1 MNDSLRP
8 LMFTVGLIDRI
19 SGPAARATRSFD
31 GLITTAKG
39 GFEDMRSGAMGLAAT
54 GFLIYES
61 LTPAIEMNRAL
72 AEVRSIGIQE
82 TALKQLNDTALEL
95 SATYGVMAAEVV
107 GSGSQI
113 SKAIKGL
120 TGDELA
126 TFTSAAGVLAA
137 TTKAGMDETTLYITQ
152 MYERFKGTA
161 DAMGKSQWVETLVS
175 QTAYLKKELGTNT
188 TDIADAMQG
197 LNNLGSGLGV
207 AMEEQLAIM
216 ATLSKS
222 TGIADAEAQY
232 TNFLEYAVA
241 AQDKLGMSFTDSNGK
256 LLPMLDIIGKLQRE
270 FGDLS
275 GADTWAILDDAFGD
289 GSKLIQQLSK
299 NTVGLGK
306 TIDDLGK
313 LKGMD
318 EASKMAES
326 MVDPWTQLGSGVN
339 AVRIAMGQALLP
351 VIEPIIQ
358 WFADMAKEIL
368 LLIKLFPNI
377 TKVIG
382 VTALT
387 ILGLASGM
395 ALLTIAVGIGKAAWA
410 GWLVVMQLA
419 SAVTKV
425 FTAIQWLLNAA
436 FVASPIGL
444 IVIGITALAAAFV
457 LAWQGIKLL
466 WDIFKESSA
475 GQFLMATL
483 GNIIDWFKSLGG
495 MVDWVIDKLNMIPGV
510 SIGVD
515 TSSLNGMVDQEVGK
529 LNMIPEVNIGTDTTD
544 MTTELA
550 YRKESV
556 TSDVPAGGVTSQI
569 SKSIAD
575 NSTQSTT
582 INIQTTEPITPQY
595 VQDQL
600 WQAAP

>member
-1 MNDSLRP
+1 MNDALRP

-19 SGPAARATRSFD
+19 SGPAGRATRSFD
-31 GLITTAKG
+31 GLINTAKG

-72 AEVRSIGIQE
+72 AEVQSIGVQE
-82 TALKQLNDTALEL
+82 NALKQLNDTALEL
-95 SATYGVMAAEVV
+95 SASYGLVAAEVV
-107 GSGSQI
+107 GSGAQI

-120 TGDELA
+120 SGDELSA
-126 TFTSAAGVLAA
+126 FTSAAGVLAT
-137 TTKAGMDETTLYITQ
+137 TTKAGMEETSLYITQ

-161 DAMGKSQWVETLVS
+161 DAMGKSQWVENLVG
-175 QTAYLKKELGTNT
+175 QTSYLAKEMGTNT

-197 LNNLGSGLGV
+197 INNLGTGLGV
-207 AMEEQLAIM
+207 SMEEQLAVL
-216 ATLSKS
+216 ATLGKS

-256 LLPMLDIIGKLQRE
+256 LLPMLDIIGQLQGE

-275 GADTWAILDDAFGD
+275 GADTWAVLDDAFGD

-299 NTVGLGK
+299 DTVGLGK
-306 TIDDLGK
+306 TINDLGNIN
-313 LKGMD
+313 GMTAAAD
-318 EASKMAES
+318 AAEAMT
-326 MVDPWTQLGSGVN
+326 DPWQQLTSAVN

-351 VIEPIIQ
+351 AIEPVIQ
-358 WFADMAKEIL
+358 CFADMGQDVL

-377 TKVIG
+377 TKIIG
-382 VTALT
+382 MTALV
-387 ILGLASGM
+387 ILALASGM

-410 GWLVVMQLA
+410 GWILTMQVLRG
-419 SAVTKV
+419 VTV
-425 FTAIQWLLNAA
+425 AFTAVQWLLNAA

-444 IVIGITALAAAFV
+444 IVIGIMALGAALFM
-457 LAWQGIKLL
+457 AWQGVKLL

-483 GNIIDWFKSLGG
+483 GGIVNWFKSLGG
-495 MVDWVIDKLNMIPGV
+495 IVDWVIDKLNMIPGV
-510 SIGVD
+510 
-515 TSSLNGMVDQEVGK
+515 
-529 LNMIPEVNIGTDTTD
+529 NIGGESADMATD
-544 MTTELA
+544 LS
-550 YRKESV
+550 YRNEGV
-556 TSDVPAGGVTSQI
+556 TSEVPAGGVTSQI

-575 NSTQSTT
+575 NSSSSTT
-582 INIQTTEPITPQY
+582 VNIQTTEPVSPQY
-595 VQDQL
+595 VQDQI

>member
-1 MNDSLRP
+1 MNDSLKP
-8 LMFTVGLIDRI
+8 LMFVVGLIDQI
-19 SGPAARATRSFD
+19 SGPAGRASRSFD
-31 GLITTAKG
+31 GLVENAKA
-39 GFEDMRSGAMGLAAT
+39 GFEDMKSGAMGLAAT
-54 GFLIYES
+54 GFMIYEG
-61 LTPAIEMNRAL
+61 LQPAIEMNRAL
-72 AEVRSIGIQE
+72 ADVRSAGVQE
-82 TALKQLNDTALEL
+82 AALNQLNNTALEL
-95 SATYGVMAAEVV
+95 SATYGLVASEVA
-107 GSGSQI
+107 GSGAQI
-113 SKAIKGL
+113 SRSIKGL
-120 TGDELA
+120 SGDELSA
-126 TFTSAAGVLAA
+126 FTSAAGVLAA

-161 DAMGKSQWVETLVS
+161 DVMGKSQWVETLVS

-241 AQDKLGMSFTDSNGK
+241 AQEKLGMSFTDSNGK
-256 LLPMLDIIGKLQRE
+256 LLPMLDIIGKLQGE

-299 NTVGLGK
+299 DTVGLGK

-326 MVDPWTQLGSGVN
+326 MVDPWTQLSSGVN

-358 WFADMAKEIL
+358 WFANMAREIL

-444 IVIGITALAAAFV
+444 IVIGIIALAAALF

-466 WDIFKESSA
+466 WNIFKESSA
-475 GQFLMATL
+475 GQFMIKML
-483 GNIIDWFKSLGG
+483 GSIVNWFKSLGG
-495 MVDWVIDKLNMIPGV
+495 MVDFVIDKLNMIPGV
-510 SIGVD
+510 
-515 TSSLNGMVDQEVGK
+515 
-529 LNMIPEVNIGTDTTD
+529 NIGGGAEETNVD
-544 MTTELA
+544 LP
-550 YRKESV
+550 YRKESL
-556 TSDVPAGGVTSQI
+556 TSDVPTGGVTQQI
-569 SKSIAD
+569 SKSISE
-575 NSTQSTT
+575 NSSKQTSVT
-582 INIQTTEPITPQY
+582 INSSQPMTPSLMNEY
-595 VQDQL
+595 L
-600 WQAAP
+600 LMESA

>member
-31 GLITTAKG
+31 GLIDSAKA

-54 GFLIYES
+54 GFFIYES

-72 AEVRSIGIQE
+72 AETRSIGVQE
-82 TALKQLNDTALEL
+82 SALKQLNSAALEL
-95 SATYGVMAAEVV
+95 SATYGVVAAEVV
-107 GSGSQI
+107 GAGSQI

-120 TGDELA
+120 TGDELSA
-126 TFTSAAGVLAA
+126 FTSASAVLAT
-137 TTKAGMDETTLYITQ
+137 TTKAGMDETSLYITQ

-161 DAMGKSQWVETLVS
+161 DAMGKSRWVEQLVG
-175 QTAYLKKELGTNT
+175 QTSYLKKALGTNT
-188 TDIADAMQG
+188 ADIADAMQG

-207 AMEEQLAIM
+207 AMEEQLAVM

-222 TGIADAEAQY
+222 TGISDAEQQY
-232 TNFLEYAVA
+232 TAFLEYAVA

-256 LLPMLDIIGKLQRE
+256 LLPMLDILGKLQTV

-275 GADTWAILDDAFGD
+275 GAENWAMLDEAFGD

-299 NTVGLGK
+299 DTAGLGK
-306 TIDDLGK
+306 TINDLGK
-313 LKGMD
+313 VNGMTKAAD
-318 EASKMAES
+318 AAKAMT
-326 MVDPWTQLGSGVN
+326 DPWQQLASGVN

-351 VIEPIIQ
+351 AIEPVIQ
-358 WFADMAKEIL
+358 WFADMAREIL

-382 VTALT
+382 IAALT

-410 GWLVVMQLA
+410 GWLMVMQVA

-444 IVIGITALAAAFV
+444 IVIGITALAAAFF

-483 GNIIDWFKSLGG
+483 GGIINWFKSLGG

-510 SIGVD
+510 
-515 TSSLNGMVDQEVGK
+515 
-529 LNMIPEVNIGTDTTD
+529 NIGAETSD
-544 MTTELA
+544 MTTELP
-550 YRKESV
+550 YRKEGMASE
-556 TSDVPAGGVTSQI
+556 VPAGGVTNQL

-575 NSTQSTT
+575 NSSKQTT
-582 INIQTTEPITPQY
+582 VNIQTTEAISPQY

>member
-1 MNDSLRP
+1 
-8 LMFTVGLIDRI
+8 MFTVGLIDRI

-72 AEVRSIGIQE
+72 SETRSIGIQE
-82 TALKQLNDTALEL
+82 TALKQLNNTALEL
-95 SATYGVMAAEVV
+95 SATYGLVAAEVV
-107 GSGSQI
+107 GSGSQL
-113 SKAIKGL
+113 SKAIKGM
-120 TGDELA
+120 TGDELSA
-126 TFTSAAGVLAA
+126 FTSASAVLAT
-137 TTKAGMDETTLYITQ
+137 TTKATMEETSLYITQ
-152 MYERFKGTA
+152 MYERFKGAA
-161 DAMGKSQWVETLVS
+161 DAMGKTQWVERLVG
-175 QTAYLKKELGTNT
+175 QTSYLKKELGTKT
-188 TDIADAMQG
+188 ADIADAMQG

-207 AMEEQLAIM
+207 AMEEQLAVI

-222 TGIADAEAQY
+222 TGISDAEQQY
-232 TNFLEYAVA
+232 TAFLEYAVA
-241 AQDKLGMSFTDSNGK
+241 AQDKLGMSFIDSSGK
-256 LLPMLDIIGKLQRE
+256 LLPMLNILGKLQAE

-275 GADTWAILDDAFGD
+275 GANAWAKLDEAFGD
-289 GSKLIQQLSK
+289 GAKLIQQLSK
-299 NTVGLGK
+299 DTAGLGK
-306 TIDDLGK
+306 TINDLGK
-313 LKGMD
+313 VNGMTKAA
-318 EASKMAES
+318 EAAEA
-326 MVDPWTQLGSGVN
+326 MTDPWQQLASGVN

-351 VIEPIIQ
+351 AIEPVIQ
-358 WFADMAKEIL
+358 WFADMAKEVL
-368 LLIKLFPNI
+368 FLIELFPNI

-382 VTALT
+382 ITALT

-395 ALLTIAVGIGKAAWA
+395 ALLTIAVGLGKAAWA
-410 GWLVVMQLA
+410 GWLMVMQVA

-436 FVASPIGL
+436 FTASPIGL
-444 IVIGITALAAAFV
+444 IVLGITALAMAFFM
-457 LAWQGIKLL
+457 AWQGIKLL

-483 GNIIDWFKSLGG
+483 GGIINWFKSLGG

-515 TSSLNGMVDQEVGK
+515 TGSLNGMVDQEVGK

-544 MTTELA
+544 ITTELA

>member
-31 GLITTAKG
+31 GLIDSAKA

-54 GFLIYES
+54 GFMIYES

-72 AEVRSIGIQE
+72 AETRSIGVQE

-95 SATYGVMAAEVV
+95 SATYGVVAAEVV
-107 GSGSQI
+107 GSGTQI

-120 TGDELA
+120 SGDELSA
-126 TFTSAAGVLAA
+126 FTSASAVLAA
-137 TTKAGMDETTLYITQ
+137 TTKATMDETSLYITQ
-152 MYERFKGTA
+152 MYERFKGSA
-161 DAMGKSQWVETLVS
+161 DAMGKAQWVEQLVG
-175 QTAYLKKELGTNT
+175 QTNYLSKELGTNT

-197 LNNLGSGLGV
+197 INNLGSGLGV
-207 AMEEQLAIM
+207 AMEEQLAVL

-256 LLPMLDIIGKLQRE
+256 LLPMLDILGKLQTE
-270 FGDLS
+270 FDDLS
-275 GADTWAILDDAFGD
+275 GANAWAKLDEAFGD

-299 NTVGLGK
+299 DTAGLGK
-306 TIDDLGK
+306 TINDLGK
-313 LKGMD
+313 LNGMAKAA
-318 EASKMAES
+318 EAAQAMT
-326 MVDPWTQLGSGVN
+326 DPWQQLASGVN

-351 VIEPIIQ
+351 AIEPVIQ
-358 WFADMAKEIL
+358 WFADMARELL

-382 VTALT
+382 VTALI

-410 GWLVVMQLA
+410 GWLMVMNLA
-419 SAVTKV
+419 KIATAAYTAV
-425 FTAIQWLLNAA
+425 QWLLNAA
-436 FVASPIGL
+436 FFASPIGL
-444 IVIGITALAAAFV
+444 IIIGFTAFV
-457 LAWQGIKLL
+457 AVLYAAWQGIKLL
-466 WDIFKESSA
+466 WNLFKESSA
-475 GQFLMATL
+475 GQFLMATVA
-483 GNIIDWFKSLGG
+483 GIVNWFKSLGG

-510 SIGVD
+510 
-515 TSSLNGMVDQEVGK
+515 
-529 LNMIPEVNIGTDTTD
+529 NIGTDSAD
-544 MTTELA
+544 LTTELP
-550 YRKESV
+550 YRKESMANEI
-556 TSDVPAGGVTSQI
+556 PAGGVTNQI

-575 NSTQSTT
+575 NSSQQT
-582 INIQTTEPITPQY
+582 IVNIETTEPVSPQY